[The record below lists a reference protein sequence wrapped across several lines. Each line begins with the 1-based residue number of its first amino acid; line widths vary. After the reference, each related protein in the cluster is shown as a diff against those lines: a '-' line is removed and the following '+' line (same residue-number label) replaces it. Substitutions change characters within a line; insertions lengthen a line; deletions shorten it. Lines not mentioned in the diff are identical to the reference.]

1 MQSNVLQTENERCS
15 AASLRSRPNPRL
27 EIFSTSLGR
36 LCQRNKFKGQ
46 IRNSPNQNAV
56 TISCY
61 DSSPNVW
68 TLLSS
73 VSSCRDGALASHQC
87 GPGSIPIAV
96 VICGLSLLVL
106 YSAPRGFL
114 RVLRFPLSSKTS
126 ICLVLC

>member
-1 MQSNVLQTENERCS
+1 MQSNVPQAENEKCCS
-15 AASLRSRPNPRL
+15 AASLRSRPNPRF

-56 TISCY
+56 TVSCY

-68 TLLSS
+68 ILMSS
-73 VSSCRDGALASHQC
+73 AFIRRLAEMAHS
-87 GPGSIPIAV
+87 PPNAF
-96 VICGLSLLVL
+96 VICGLSLFVL
-106 YSAPRGFL
+106 YSTPRGFL
-114 RVLRFPLSSKTS
+114 RVLWFPLSSKTS